1 MNGKS
6 GVIRMRTTRIGRLL
20 RRAAGPLGVLVLL
33 IGLPACTARGPGGTA
48 RTGTEGPR
56 LSFQERSHDFG
67 RISYSQK
74 TEYRFTFTNTGSRP
88 PNISD
93 VRPEP
98 AGSVG

>member
-1 MNGKS
+1 
-6 GVIRMRTTRIGRLL
+6 MRTTHIDRLV
-20 RRAAGPLGVLVLL
+20 RRGAGLLGVLVLL
-33 IGLPACTARGPGGTA
+33 IGLAACTARGPGGTE

-74 TEYRFTFTNTGSRP
+74 SEYRFAFTNTGSRP
-88 PNISD
+88 LNISD

>member
-6 GVIRMRTTRIGRLL
+6 G
-20 RRAAGPLGVLVLL
+20 GVLVLL
-33 IGLPACTARGPGGTA
+33 IGLAACTTRGPGGTA

-88 PNISD
+88 LKIAD

-98 AGSVG
+98 AQAGG